1 MRIRIE
7 KEAVFL
13 FFICLYGNNF
23 AFVDKFITMLLCKC
37 YLGNEKYLGI
47 DRGNIMFYNLLAQ
60 HSTAQH
66 STAQHSTA
74 QHSTAQHSTAQHST
88 INFGESLQV
97 NVSFLAYN

>member
-7 KEAVFL
+7 KEAVCL

-23 AFVDKFITMLLCKC
+23 AFVDKFITMLLCKS

-47 DRGNIMFYNLLAQ
+47 DRGNIMSYNLLAQ

-74 QHSTAQHSTAQHST
+74 QHSTV
-88 INFGESLQV
+88 NFGESLQV

>member
-7 KEAVFL
+7 KEATCL

-37 YLGNEKYLGI
+37 YLGNKKYLGI
-47 DRGNIMFYNLLAQ
+47 DRGNIMSYNLLAQ

-74 QHSTAQHSTAQHST
+74 QHSTV
-88 INFGESLQV
+88 NFGESLQV